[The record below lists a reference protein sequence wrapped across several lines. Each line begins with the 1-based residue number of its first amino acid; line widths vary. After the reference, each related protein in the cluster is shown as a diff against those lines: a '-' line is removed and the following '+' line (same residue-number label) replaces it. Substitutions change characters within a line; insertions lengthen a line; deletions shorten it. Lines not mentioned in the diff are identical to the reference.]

1 MVHVELQGSWEESFH
16 LYMSAALTPWPFLN
30 NFNLFLAISKQNK
43 TKQNKKERN
52 KTKQKQKAFTRRAVT
67 AHDRHTHLAAVRLGV
82 GLGGDVLGLAL
93 VGFGCSDFLG
103 GSFV

>member
-16 LYMSAALTPWPFLN
+16 LYMSAALTPWPFLD
-30 NFNLFLAISKQNK
+30 FNLFLAISKQNK
-43 TKQNKKERN
+43 TKKKRKEREKEKQNKK
-52 KTKQKQKAFTRRAVT
+52 KAFTRQAVT
-67 AHDRHTHLAAVRLGV
+67 AQDRHTHLAAVRLGL

-93 VGFGCSDFLG
+93 VGFGRSDFLG